1 MKKLIITVLF
11 TLLAAPAALAANRYI
26 SDDLFTFMHS
36 GPNNTYRII
45 GSINAGSKV
54 QLLQANK
61 DTGYTQVRDDRGR
74 TGWVQS
80 KFVTNQE
87 SMAIRLPRIEK
98 ELSEVKEQL
107 ANARQ
112 TSDTEKAGLVTS
124 LETRNQ
130 QITDL
135 EKKYSEISDQLTSVE
150 TENRE
155 LRAKLDTQKD
165 DMLLTVLHLRWW
177 CSRPWSFIWFD
188 SSSYHST
195 QKEITCW
202 LGITAQQTIGLHIA
216 DTKKATFMWPFAYL
230 MVSRESTN
238 HPIRKV
244 QGFGFAHLGIRQ

>member
-1 MKKLIITVLF
+1 MTYS
-11 TLLAAPAALAANRYI
+11 R
-26 SDDLFTFMHS
+26 
-36 GPNNTYRII
+36 PNNTYRII

-165 DMLLTVLHLRWW
+165 DMLLKYFTYGGGVAG
-177 CSRPWSFIWFD
+177 
-188 SSSYHST
+188 
-195 QKEITCW
+195 
-202 LGITAQQTIGLHIA
+202 LGLLFGLILPHIIPRR
-216 DTKKATFMWPFAYL
+216 KKSPAGWA
-230 MVSRESTN
+230 
-238 HPIRKV
+238 
-244 QGFGFAHLGIRQ
+244 